1 MLRQSRLWIAAGAL
15 ALVTVPAAAQHAMGA
30 KHEVGVDVAVMY
42 QSQSFGGTTATHLLL
57 LTPVDVR
64 LGLVSKGKAK
74 YMFEPRFTLAFDS
87 KDPISGQSAYVF
99 TPDLNLLF
107 AKDQRKGM
115 YWTVGAGIDLL
126 HAAGNSATQIGFN
139 GGIGQR
145 KPYGGGAIRM
155 EGFLQYKL
163 KNNGKGLPSDVNIGV
178 RLGLSLW
185 H

>member
-1 MLRQSRLWIAAGAL
+1 MLRQSRLLTAAGAL

-42 QSQSFGGTTATHLLL
+42 QSLSLGGVSSSHLLL
-57 LTPVDVR
+57 ATPVDVR

-87 KDPISGQSAYVF
+87 KDPGTGQSAYVF
-99 TPDLNLLF
+99 TPDLNLVF

-115 YWTVGAGIDLL
+115 FWTVGAGVDLL
-126 HAAGNSATQIGFN
+126 HGAGNSATQIGFN

-145 KPYGGGAIRM
+145 KPYEGGAIRM

-163 KNNGKGLPSDVNIGV
+163 KNTGKGLPSQLNIGA
-178 RLGLSLW
+178 RIGLSLW

>member
-1 MLRQSRLWIAAGAL
+1 MLRQSRLLTAAGAL
-15 ALVTVPAAAQHAMGA
+15 ALVTVPAAAQKAMGA

-42 QSQSFGGTTATHLLL
+42 QSLSLGGVSTSHLLL
-57 LTPVDVR
+57 ATPVDVR
-64 LGLVSKGKAK
+64 LGLVPKGKAK

-87 KDPISGQSAYVF
+87 KDPGTGQSAYVF
-99 TPDLNLLF
+99 TPDLNLVF

-115 YWTVGAGIDLL
+115 FWTVGAGVDLL

-145 KPYGGGAIRM
+145 KPYESGAIRM

-163 KNNGKGLPSDVNIGV
+163 KNTGKGLPSQVNIGA
-178 RLGLSLW
+178 RIGLSLW

>member
-1 MLRQSRLWIAAGAL
+1 MLRHWGVLSVAGSVAIL
-15 ALVTVPAAAQHAMGA
+15 PAPVAAQKAMA
-30 KHEVGVDVAVMY
+30 ATHEFGVDVAVMY
-42 QSQSFGGTTATHLLL
+42 QSQSLGGVSASHLLIG
-57 LTPVDVR
+57 TPVDVR
-64 LGLVSKGKAK
+64 IGLVSKGKAK
-74 YMFEPRFTLAFDS
+74 FMFEPRFVLAFDS
-87 KDPISGQSAYVF
+87 KDPTTGQSAYIF

-126 HAAGNSATQIGFN
+126 HGGGTSATQLGIN

-145 KPYGGGAIRM
+145 KPYESGAIRM

-163 KNNGKGLPSDVNIGV
+163 KNTGKGLPSELNIGARV
-178 RLGLSLW
+178 GLSLW